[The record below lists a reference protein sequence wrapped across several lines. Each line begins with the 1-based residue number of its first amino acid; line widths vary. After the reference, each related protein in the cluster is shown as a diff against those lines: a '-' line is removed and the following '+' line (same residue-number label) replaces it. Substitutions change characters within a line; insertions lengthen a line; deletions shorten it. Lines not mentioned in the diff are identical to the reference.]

1 MELASLISCDDFIDV
16 EAVKGSYE
24 VSEDDLRELEERKN
38 DVAKQLQE
46 VLGSVFRQA
55 LEKANS
61 AQDQHKEHLKRLQ
74 SKRRRTAD
82 DGEQASDTG
91 GIESG
96 TGTSASPGSATAGS
110 PTEASVEEVG
120 KAATQVDIRSLVAA
134 DGGVQAAKRAG
145 L

>member
-1 MELASLISCDDFIDV
+1 M
-16 EAVKGSYE
+16 
-24 VSEDDLRELEERKN
+24 
-38 DVAKQLQE
+38 QE

-82 DGEQASDTG
+82 DGEQATATG

-96 TGTSASPGSATAGS
+96 AGSSPSPGTATACS
-110 PTEASVEEVG
+110 PAEQSVDEVG
-120 KAATQVDIRSLVAA
+120 KAAPHVDIRSLVAA